1 MKDLFLQVSG
11 SNEVARLLGLVFVVV
26 VAALIVRAFK
36 SKAK

>member
-1 MKDLFLQVSG
+1 MEKLFLEVSG

-36 SKAK
+36 SKGK